1 MVRASPGAPHWLTAR
16 SRKRRARSSVDRGS
30 HPGEAGS
37 SGEVKRFVRG
47 TQPTGRLTVG
57 HLDPCVVD
65 RPGDDHEGRQWTP
78 CFEQP
83 RRHGSNVRVLLA
95 RSAKPPGL
103 QKLMPGLMDR
113 RGLMVNRTHKRQA
126 IHPRGKTGQML
137 ADPNSGNAGGDRAE
151 GAPDLPRCIGLWVPC
166 LKLAWSA
173 HQHQQDDRPVP
184 PSMIPREHVQIGQ
197 AEAERAQPHAPYAQE
212 VAAADTGTG
221 SHHARTDRD
230 HRGLSSLAPAK
241 PTDLTT
247 LTGVQRTWAVSSAT
261 GASRFSRSV
270 WRYCLP
276 LVGEK

>member
-1 MVRASPGAPHWLTAR
+1 MDSLFQATATPRLPCAGAPRPVGKAARFAEADAR
-16 SRKRRARSSVDRGS
+16 SHGSARP
-30 HPGEAGS
+30 HGEPNA
-37 SGEVKRFVRG
+37 
-47 TQPTGRLTVG
+47 QA
-57 HLDPCVVD
+57 
-65 RPGDDHEGRQWTP
+65 PGDPSARQ
-78 CFEQP
+78 
-83 RRHGSNVRVLLA
+83 
-95 RSAKPPGL
+95 
-103 QKLMPGLMDR
+103 D
-113 RGLMVNRTHKRQA
+113 
-126 IHPRGKTGQML
+126 GQML

-151 GAPDLPRCIGLWVPC
+151 GAPDLPRCIGLWVPR

-184 PSMIPREHVQIGQ
+184 PTMIPRERVQIGQ

-212 VAAADTGTG
+212 VAAADTGRG
-221 SHHARTDRD
+221 SHHALTDRD